1 MSKILETANGD
12 DHATKTKLMYKA
24 FLSYAQLKE
33 FLKFLTE
40 SDLISY
46 DAETET
52 FKTTEKG
59 LMFLGTYSQIN
70 EMMNVS
76 KF

>member
-33 FLKFLTE
+33 FLTFLTE
-40 SDLISY
+40 SGLLTY

-52 FKTTEKG
+52 FKTTKKG
-59 LMFLGTYSQIN
+59 LMFLRTYSQMN
-70 EMMNVS
+70 ELMNVS

>member
-1 MSKILETANGD
+1 MSKILETANV

-33 FLKFLTE
+33 FLTFLTE
-40 SDLISY
+40 SGLLTY

-52 FKTTEKG
+52 FKTTKKG
-59 LMFLGTYSQIN
+59 LMFLRTYSQMN
-70 EMMNVS
+70 ELMNVS